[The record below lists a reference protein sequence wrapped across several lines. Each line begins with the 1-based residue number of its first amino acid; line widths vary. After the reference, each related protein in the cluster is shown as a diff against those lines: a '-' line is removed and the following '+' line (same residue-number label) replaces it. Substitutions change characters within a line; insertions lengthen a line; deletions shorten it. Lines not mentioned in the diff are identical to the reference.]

1 MTNFI
6 SFKPIFFNLILTT
19 SLSVLIFNCSQFQP
33 EKLEKTGVEEKYQQ
47 EVIQAMQEKFG
58 KEHSE
63 SIEQGVRQVAERW
76 KISDGTPGAFQE
88 FCLTNFFTNEEER
101 DVIFARF
108 QKNLE
113 VLYGNLHK
121 IDRQFKWALDVD
133 EGEVHPIDHLF
144 GYYDTFAH
152 VNEDFFK
159 TKLAFVALLNYPLK
173 NLEEKNTAGLEWSRK
188 NWAEIKLVENFRSRV
203 PGEVYQNRST
213 AHTKADDYIAN
224 YNILM
229 YHLLDEEG
237 NHLFP
242 KELKLIS
249 HWGLRDELKAQYANT
264 EGLPRQKIIQKV
276 MERIILQEIPL
287 PVINSDAYDW
297 NPYSNKI
304 FKAGSKE
311 EMSFQTEPNTRYQR
325 ILDNFHAELKLDPYY
340 PDEPSLIDR
349 RFNLDRE
356 MSESDVEKLFTDILS
371 APVLKEIATLISK
384 RLVRPL
390 EPFDIWYDGFKAR
403 SNFSEEALDQKVGQ
417 LYPSV
422 EAFQK
427 DLPYILRKIG
437 FSPKKAEFLAQHIQ
451 VDPSRGAGH
460 AMGAMMREDKAHL
473 RTRIPLGGMNY
484 KGFNIA
490 IHELGHN
497 VEQVFSLN
505 EMDYYTLSGVP
516 NTAFTEAFAF
526 VFQSRDLEILG
537 MVGASKEA
545 EDLRILNDMWAT
557 FEISGVALVDMYLWR
572 WMYKNPNADADQLK
586 AAMIDIA
593 RQVWNTYFAPVLNI
607 ENQFLLAIYSHI
619 IYRAMYTPDYP
630 LGHIISFQIEQYL
643 KEHDLALEM
652 ERMCKLGTLAP
663 QIWMQ
668 KAVGEKIS
676 AKPLIMAAEKAVK
689 NVKPE

>member
-6 SFKPIFFNLILTT
+6 SFKFIYFTIILTIL
-19 SLSVLIFNCSQFQP
+19 SLLIFNCSQFQP
-33 EKLEKTGVEEKYQQ
+33 EDLEKMGVEEKYQQ

-58 KEHSE
+58 EKHSK

-76 KISDGTPGAFQE
+76 KMSDGTPEAFHD
-88 FCLTNFFTNEEER
+88 FCLANFFTNEEER

-108 QKNLE
+108 QNNLE

-121 IDRQFKWALDVD
+121 IDRQFKWALDVN

-144 GYYDTFAH
+144 GYYDNFAH
-152 VNEDFFK
+152 VNDDFFK

-173 NLEEKNTAGLEWSRK
+173 SLEEKNTAGLEWLRK
-188 NWAEIKLVENFRSRV
+188 NWAEIRLVENFRSRV
-203 PGEVYQNRST
+203 PAEVYQNRTT
-213 AHTKADDYIAN
+213 AHTKADNYIAN

-229 YHLLDEEG
+229 YHLLDAEG
-237 NHLFP
+237 NRLFP

-264 EGLPRQKIIQKV
+264 EGLLQQKIIQKV

-287 PVINSDAYDW
+287 LVINSEAYDW

-311 EMSFQTEPNTRYQR
+311 EISFQTEPNTRYQR
-325 ILDNFHAELKLDPYY
+325 ILDNFHAELELDPYY
-340 PDEPSLIDR
+340 PNAPSLIDR
-349 RFNLDRE
+349 RFNLNRE

-384 RLVRPL
+384 RLARPL
-390 EPFDIWYDGFKAR
+390 ETFDIWYDGFKAR
-403 SNFSEEALDQKVGQ
+403 SNFSEKALDQKAGQ

-422 EAFQK
+422 DAFQK

-437 FSPKKAEFLAQHIQ
+437 FSPKKAEFLAEHIQ

-473 RTRIPLGGMNY
+473 RTRIPPGGMNY

-505 EMDYYTLSGVP
+505 EMDYYTLNGVP

-537 MVGASKEA
+537 IAGTSNKA
-545 EDLRILNDMWAT
+545 EDLRVLNDMWAT

-572 WMYKNPNADADQLK
+572 WMYKNPNTNTEQLK
-586 AAMIDIA
+586 AAMVDIA
-593 RQVWNTYFAPVLNI
+593 RQVWNKYFAPVLGI

-668 KAVGEKIS
+668 KAVEEKIS
-676 AKPLIMAAEKAVK
+676 AQPLIMAAEKAVK
-689 NVKPE
+689 NIKPE

>member
-1 MTNFI
+1 MGNFI
-6 SFKPIFFNLILTT
+6 SFKSICFNLIFAISLLT
-19 SLSVLIFNCSQFQP
+19 INCSKFQP
-33 EKLEKTGVEEKYQQ
+33 EDLEKMGVNEKYQQ
-47 EVIQAMQEKFG
+47 EVIQALKEKFG
-58 KEHSE
+58 EEHSK
-63 SIEQGVRQVAERW
+63 SIEQGVQQVAERW
-76 KISDGTPGAFQE
+76 KISDGKPEAFQE
-88 FCLTNFFTNEEER
+88 FCLANFSTNEEER
-101 DVIFARF
+101 DVIFTRF
-108 QKNLE
+108 QSNLE

-121 IDRQFKWALDVD
+121 IDRQFKWALDVN
-133 EGEVHPIDHLF
+133 EGEIHPIDHLF
-144 GYYDTFAH
+144 GYYDNFAH
-152 VNEDFFK
+152 VNDDLFK

-173 NLEEKNTAGLEWSRK
+173 SLEEKNSAGMKWPREK
-188 NWAEIKLVENFRSRV
+188 WAEIKLVENFRTRV
-203 PGEVYQNRST
+203 PAEVYQNRST
-213 AHTKADDYIAN
+213 AHTKADNYIAN
-224 YNILM
+224 YNILVH
-229 YHLLDEEG
+229 HLLDEEG
-237 NHLFP
+237 NRLFP

-249 HWGLRDELKAQYANT
+249 HWGLRDELKAQYADT
-264 EGLPRQKIIQKV
+264 EGLPRQKLIQKV
-276 MERIILQEIPL
+276 MERIILQEIPQD
-287 PVINSDAYDW
+287 VINSEAYDW

-304 FKAGSKE
+304 FKADSKE
-311 EMSFQTEPNTRYQR
+311 EISFQTEPDTRYQR
-325 ILDNFHAELKLDPYY
+325 ILDNFYAELKLDPYY
-340 PDEPSLIDR
+340 PDAPSLVER

-371 APVLKEIATLISK
+371 AKVLKEIATLISK
-384 RLVRPL
+384 RLARPL

-403 SNFSEEALDQKVGQ
+403 SHFSEEALDQKVSQ

-437 FSPKKAEFLAQHIQ
+437 FSPKKAEFLAGHIQ

-460 AMGAMMREDKAHL
+460 AMGAMMRDDKAHL
-473 RTRIPLGGMNY
+473 RTRIPPEGMNY

-505 EMDYYTLSGVP
+505 EMDYYTLNGVP

-537 MVGASKEA
+537 IAGTSKEA
-545 EDLRILNDMWAT
+545 EDLRVLNDMWAT

-572 WMYKNPNADADQLK
+572 WMYKNPNANAEQLK

-593 RQVWNTYFAPVLNI
+593 RQVWNTYFAPVLGI

-619 IYRAMYTPDYP
+619 IFRAMYTPDYP

-676 AKPLIMAAEKAVK
+676 AQPLIMAAEEAIKSIK
-689 NVKPE
+689 SD